1 MFHVNNDQLCP
12 ACKASKIA
20 EASTHSSAFLKIRKY
35 TPGGICARAL
45 YTRICNSILFFSCSV
60 TMFVVSCRKLPGT
73 YEPSTSFGDCLLR
86 DGVEDIGDPAREV
99 DVKKLLVPLLFTDV
113 RLNFDKVRVGFAL

>member
-1 MFHVNNDQLCP
+1 
-12 ACKASKIA
+12 
-20 EASTHSSAFLKIRKY
+20 
-35 TPGGICARAL
+35 
-45 YTRICNSILFFSCSV
+45 
-60 TMFVVSCRKLPGT
+60 MFVVSCRKLPGT

-113 RLNFDKVRVGFAL
+113 RLNFDKVRVGFALIVDAISDIDLLGGLGVGGTF